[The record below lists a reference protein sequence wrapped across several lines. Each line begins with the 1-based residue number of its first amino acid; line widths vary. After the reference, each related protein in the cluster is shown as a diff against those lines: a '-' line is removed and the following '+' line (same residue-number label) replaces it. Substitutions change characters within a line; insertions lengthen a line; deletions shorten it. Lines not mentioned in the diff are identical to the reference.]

1 MTVRVDLHMHS
12 SASFDCRVD
21 PREVAARCRRAGL
34 SPVFLTDHD
43 TTAGADALRTDA
55 RMPVVTGEEI
65 LTTEGEVIGLFLE
78 RPVPSGLD
86 PDEAIR
92 RIRDQGGLVYL
103 EHPYDRTRRY
113 LQEDA
118 IRRLAGQFDIVE
130 VFNGRA
136 NGAANERAQV
146 LCDILG
152 AAPGAGSDAHTL
164 GEIGSVYIEM
174 EAFDRAQDFLQKLRR
189 GRIVRS
195 CAHDLLNRLSRIGR

>member
-1 MTVRVDLHMHS
+1 
-12 SASFDCRVD
+12 
-21 PREVAARCRRAGL
+21 VAARCRRAGL
-34 SPVFLTDHD
+34 TPVFLTDHD
-43 TTAGADALRTDA
+43 TTAGADALRADA
-55 RMPVVTGEEI
+55 RTPVVTGEEI

-78 RPVPSGLD
+78 RPVPGGLD

-103 EHPYDRTRRY
+103 EHPYDGTRRR

-136 NGAANERAQV
+136 NGAANGRAQV
-146 LCDILG
+146 LCDTLG

-174 EAFDRAQDFLQKLRR
+174 EAFDGAQDFLQKLRR

-195 CAHDLLNRLSRIGR
+195 RAHDLLNRVSQIGR